1 MGNFYRRRGKRIFD
15 VLGASAALIVT
26 TPVQLVVSVVVRRRM
41 GPPVLF
47 RQERPGLGGRSFML
61 LKFRTML
68 DDRGDSGVLRPDGE
82 RLTPLGIRLRSSSVD
97 ELPELWNVVR
107 GDMSLV
113 GPRPLL
119 MKYLPRYSPEQA
131 RRHDVR
137 PGITGWAQ
145 VNGRN
150 ELTWEQ
156 KFEMDCWYV
165 ENLSMRLD
173 LGILRRTIAAVF
185 SGRGVTADGHATT
198 PEFNPMA

>member
-1 MGNFYRRRGKRIFD
+1 MGDFYRRRGKRVFD

-26 TPVQLVVSVVVRRRM
+26 TPVQLVVAVVVRRRM

-119 MKYLPRYSPEQA
+119 IKYLPRYSPEQA

-150 ELTWEQ
+150 ALTWEQ
-156 KFEMDCWYV
+156 KFEMDVWYV

-173 LGILRRTIAAVF
+173 LRILWRTISAVF
-185 SGRGVTADGHATT
+185 SGRGVTADGHASA
-198 PEFNPMA
+198 PEFNQTA

>member
-1 MGNFYRRRGKRIFD
+1 MGDFYRRRGKRVFD
-15 VLGASAALIVT
+15 VLGASTALIVT
-26 TPVQLVVSVVVRRRM
+26 TPVQLVVAVVVRRRM

-150 ELTWEQ
+150 ALTWEQ
-156 KFEMDCWYV
+156 KFEMDVWYV

-173 LGILRRTIAAVF
+173 LRILWRTISAVF

-198 PEFNPMA
+198 PEFNQTA

>member
-1 MGNFYRRRGKRIFD
+1 
-15 VLGASAALIVT
+15 
-26 TPVQLVVSVVVRRRM
+26 M

-137 PGITGWAQ
+137 PGMTGWAQ

-150 ELTWEQ
+150 ALTWEQ

-173 LGILRRTIAAVF
+173 LRILWRTISAVF

-198 PEFNPMA
+198 PEFNQTA

>member
-26 TPVQLVVSVVVRRRM
+26 TPVQLVVAVAVRRRM

-47 RQERPGLGGRSFML
+47 RQERPGLGGRPFTL

-68 DDRGDSGVLRPDGE
+68 EARGEPGVLRPDGE

-137 PGITGWAQ
+137 PGMTGLAQ

-150 ELTWEQ
+150 ALTWEQ
-156 KFEMDCWYV
+156 KFEMDVWYV

-173 LGILRRTIAAVF
+173 LRILWRTNAAVF
-185 SGRGVTADGHATT
+185 GGRGVTADGHATT
-198 PEFNPMA
+198 PEFNPRV

>member
-26 TPVQLVVSVVVRRRM
+26 TPVQLVAAVAVRRRM

-47 RQERPGLGGRSFML
+47 RQERPGLGGSSFML

-68 DDRGDSGVLRPDGE
+68 DDRGESGVLSPDGE
-82 RLTPLGIRLRSSSVD
+82 RLTPLGIRLRASSVD

-150 ELTWEQ
+150 ALTWEQ
-156 KFEMDCWYV
+156 KFEMDVWYV

-198 PEFNPMA
+198 PEFNPTV

>member
-1 MGNFYRRRGKRIFD
+1 MSNFYRRRGKRIFD

-26 TPVQLVVSVVVRRRM
+26 TPLQLVVAVVVRRRM
-41 GPPVLF
+41 GSPVLF
-47 RQERPGLGGRSFML
+47 KQERPGLGGRSFML
-61 LKFRTML
+61 RKFRTML
-68 DDRGDSGVLRPDGE
+68 DDGGESGLLSPDGE
-82 RLTPLGIRLRSSSVD
+82 RLTPLGIRLRASSVD

-119 MKYLPRYSPEQA
+119 MRYLPRYSPEQA

-137 PGITGWAQ
+137 PGMTGWAQ

-150 ELTWEQ
+150 ALTWEQ
-156 KFEMDCWYV
+156 KFEMDVWYV

-173 LGILRRTIAAVF
+173 LRILRLTVLAVL
-185 SGRGVTADGHATT
+185 SARGVTSPGHSTS
-198 PEFNPMA
+198 PEFKP

>member
-1 MGNFYRRRGKRIFD
+1 
-15 VLGASAALIVT
+15 
-26 TPVQLVVSVVVRRRM
+26 M

-82 RLTPLGIRLRSSSVD
+82 RLTPLGIRLRASSVD

-137 PGITGWAQ
+137 PGMTGWAQ

-150 ELTWEQ
+150 ALSWDE
-156 KFEMDCWYV
+156 KFKMDVWYV
-165 ENLSMRLD
+165 ENLSIRLD
-173 LGILRRTIAAVF
+173 ALILWRTIAAVL
-185 SGRGVTADGHATT
+185 GRHDVTADGQATMS
-198 PEFNPMA
+198 EFKPTA

>member
-1 MGNFYRRRGKRIFD
+1 MG
-15 VLGASAALIVT
+15 S
-26 TPVQLVVSVVVRRRM
+26 
-41 GPPVLF
+41 PVLF
-47 RQERPGLGGRSFML
+47 RQERPGLGGRSFTL

-68 DDRGDSGVLRPDGE
+68 EARGEPGVLRPDGE
-82 RLTPLGIRLRSSSVD
+82 RLTPLGIRLRASSFD

-119 MKYLPRYSPEQA
+119 VKYLPRYSPEQA

-156 KFEMDCWYV
+156 KFEMDVWYV
-165 ENLSMRLD
+165 ENLSIRLD

-198 PEFNPMA
+198 PEFNPRV

>member
-26 TPVQLVVSVVVRRRM
+26 TPVQLVVAVVVRRRM

-150 ELTWEQ
+150 ALTWEQ
-156 KFEMDCWYV
+156 KFAMDVWYV

-173 LGILRRTIAAVF
+173 LRILGLTVLSVLSA
-185 SGRGVTADGHATT
+185 RGVAFPGHSTS
-198 PEFNPMA
+198 PEFKP

>member
-15 VLGASAALIVT
+15 VLGASTALIVT
-26 TPVQLVVSVVVRRRM
+26 TPVQLVVAVVVRRRM
-41 GPPVLF
+41 GSPVLF
-47 RQERPGLGGRSFML
+47 RQERPGFGGRSFML

-150 ELTWEQ
+150 ALTWEQ
-156 KFEMDCWYV
+156 KFEMDVWYV

-173 LGILRRTIAAVF
+173 LRILRLTVLSVLSA
-185 SGRGVTADGHATT
+185 RGVTFPGHSTS
-198 PEFNPMA
+198 PEFKP